1 MAAFEHENSFHQ
13 NLLKSGFAN
22 SLSSSKEKGVTIFA
36 CSSWWKE
43 MGGKSWL
50 PPVPFGRHLS
60 ITDDVWETS
69 TAAPL
74 RMVSPHRSWKVKG
87 LAERILRRK
96 SLWNRNGRSVTSSA
110 DQNATKLHGVSLFTS
125 HDDIFTLNI
134 SVIETCLLVA
144 SRDSSAWQPQ
154 RSKAATKNIIQLK
167 VQNVSTGSPWRP
179 NSLNSPSKASKAS
192 KKFRSF
198 LKNCGPAHWDQF
210 FLLDL
215 VEVVAFFA
223 SLVCSHVLTRKS
235 SFGAVHVMQRKFGNS
250 YSTYLSTFL
259 TRGHSFKIFWYWA
272 LSSACTSTAV
282 RASSIRTSA
291 RSEHTSQTI
300 WNVQGTSLNQVA
312 GVFHPY
318 GFSSHSFQRNSNLFA
333 EILLSTN
340 GTKGRV
346 LLALSCRPD
355 VKGRCFHTNEP
366 KTPAVELVC
375 KHCLKFRKFKKYQK
389 NNEISKCQKFN
400 DTSKSRKCLMSS
412 MCFQTFDFFV
422 WMFDFLI
429 LNCWVFE
436 CSMLLLNLVYIFCL
450 ILSNVSISDL
460 FIVYWIFTLRGCRA
474 FWLLSIHENG
484 RYKCFGAFT
493 CLCLFASRPVVS
505 QFFHIYRVAMKCQ
518 HQPVDLA
525 YANLH
530 QPLRSNFPAA
540 EGPVHCQEMFRIS
553 QAKFCFNFWMKY
565 DVLMLNNQAA
575 MKLQKA
581 CNLYLYTIFIYRYI
595 VCFPS
600 TPLARNC
607 WDGLKFSSETF
618 TARGGKNC
626 ISLGAVSGGINWH
639 QHEETAIRFHQMLC
653 LPNLW
658 LSSRRVQEIHLA
670 ASRQIQMR
678 YQVACYV
685 STLHKQ
691 KQY

>member
-1 MAAFEHENSFHQ
+1 M
-13 NLLKSGFAN
+13 
-22 SLSSSKEKGVTIFA
+22 
-36 CSSWWKE
+36 
-43 MGGKSWL
+43 
-50 PPVPFGRHLS
+50 
-60 ITDDVWETS
+60 
-69 TAAPL
+69 
-74 RMVSPHRSWKVKG
+74 
-87 LAERILRRK
+87 
-96 SLWNRNGRSVTSSA
+96 
-110 DQNATKLHGVSLFTS
+110 
-125 HDDIFTLNI
+125 
-134 SVIETCLLVA
+134 
-144 SRDSSAWQPQ
+144 
-154 RSKAATKNIIQLK
+154 
-167 VQNVSTGSPWRP
+167 
-179 NSLNSPSKASKAS
+179 
-192 KKFRSF
+192 
-198 LKNCGPAHWDQF
+198 
-210 FLLDL
+210 
-215 VEVVAFFA
+215 VAFFA

-235 SFGAVHVMQRKFGNS
+235 RFGAVHVMQRKFGNS

-375 KHCLKFRKFKKYQK
+375 KHCLKIRKFKKYQR

-422 WMFDFLI
+422 WTFDFLI

-493 CLCLFASRPVVS
+493 CLCRIPTGCIAVFSHLPGSHEVPT
-505 QFFHIYRVAMKCQ
+505 
-518 HQPVDLA
+518 
-525 YANLH
+525 
-530 QPLRSNFPAA
+530 PACRFGIRKSA
-540 EGPVHCQEMFRIS
+540 
-553 QAKFCFNFWMKY
+553 
-565 DVLMLNNQAA
+565 
-575 MKLQKA
+575 
-581 CNLYLYTIFIYRYI
+581 
-595 VCFPS
+595 S
-600 TPLARNC
+600 TPSI
-607 WDGLKFSSETF
+607 K
-618 TARGGKNC
+618 
-626 ISLGAVSGGINWH
+626 
-639 QHEETAIRFHQMLC
+639 
-653 LPNLW
+653 
-658 LSSRRVQEIHLA
+658 LSSCWRTCSLPRDLQDIPGKILFQLLDEVWCPD
-670 ASRQIQMR
+670 
-678 YQVACYV
+678 V
-685 STLHKQ
+685 K
-691 KQY
+691 